1 MDALTIAAISVCAA
15 EKRAAYRLIRKTWAA
30 EIGFPFPKR
39 KRRDIRPEPN
49 TIDSDELEG

>member
-15 EKRAAYRLIRKTWAA
+15 EKRAAYRLIRKAWAA
-30 EIGFPFPKR
+30 EIGFPYPKR
-39 KRRDIRPEPN
+39 KKRDIRPEPN